1 MWLMSRRPGESAAQW
16 YERAIVANSVASG
29 QLEDFTDGP
38 GTNPAARRAFEQRAE
53 DAAADLALALEAFK
67 AERRGSTSS

>member
-1 MWLMSRRPGESAAQW
+1 MRPMSRRPGESAAQW

-38 GTNPAARRAFEQRAE
+38 GANPAAQRAFEQRAK
-53 DAAADLALALEAFK
+53 DAAEDLVSALEAFQQ
-67 AERRGSTSS
+67 ERRGSVEP

>member
-1 MWLMSRRPGESAAQW
+1 MSRRPGESAAQW

-38 GTNPAARRAFEQRAE
+38 GANPAAQRAFEQRAE
-53 DAAADLALALEAFK
+53 EAAADLASALEAFR
-67 AERRGSTSS
+67 AERQSPPTT

>member
-1 MWLMSRRPGESAAQW
+1 MSRRPGESAAQW

-38 GTNPAARRAFEQRAE
+38 GINPAAHRAFEQRAK
-53 DAAADLALALEAFK
+53 DAAADLVLALEAFK

>member
-1 MWLMSRRPGESAAQW
+1 MSRRPGESAAQW

-38 GTNPAARRAFEQRAE
+38 GTNPAARRAFEQRAA
-53 DAAADLALALEAFK
+53 DAAADLESALEAFMT
-67 AERRGSTSS
+67 ERRATGEA